1 MSIVTWNSGDYD
13 YRREISDDDI
23 WDAAALN
30 PGPFNDGPDPT
41 AAGFAEVLE
50 FVEML
55 LRQGHLR
62 YYRRRYDQA
71 LTVYRQAETFLD
83 QYLQVNPLD
92 SHETENLRWLRER
105 VYIRIPMVLGDAL
118 AQKGAF
124 MKASSAYLKAAS
136 FPGATPPIT
145 WGMIWTRAAE
155 AVAEA
160 GDRDYRA
167 GDVTSAKQKY
177 LTLFRQNSNLFKGEL
192 SELFGQVEKILQN
205 LEITDPTL
213 TDTGDFE
220 GHTPLMRAVVARVQ
234 VRLTQLENDEDYFGL
249 TEGQIP
255 ITRFDRLKEVARMFA
270 QTASR
275 ANREYVSFKAS
286 AEDHSF
292 SVENLRRS
300 AEVEREGILVELANL
315 DSAAAEYHSVQEA
328 VSSARERERLARAA
342 YDDYDRRGWRI
353 ALLEEL
359 SAWASSAQGNPRTK
373 LRINGFQILGLQG
386 GAIDPSHRIQE
397 IAGKRARTSFYM
409 RRDEL
414 SRQIRT
420 RAAEVR
426 TTEAQR
432 DAARTRKRAAS
443 MRVQAARA
451 RHAAAESS
459 YLSMRNQETGAR
471 LYFELSEEVA
481 RGARIALDRA
491 IQVAHLMQR
500 AYGAEYGVTI
510 DQIHGE
516 YGGVEGAAGLFSG
529 DILLRDIDY
538 FDYHRTVMIKDKQ
551 QNATHSIS
559 LARDFPI
566 EFRRLLHN
574 GEAEFALSLDT
585 LQARYPGIYNAR
597 VKKVLVEFDG
607 YIAERRPT
615 GSLTCGSESSYR
627 LFDPF
632 SGEYDTRTRAHGSE
646 TQVLSDFRLAEDSFV
661 QPPTPGQLAI
671 FENIGLDTSWHLK
684 LPPRLNDFERYP
696 LYDVMIVVAFSCQH
710 DGLLMAQDVADVPAT
725 ASAVVPFLLSDL
737 TDPEE
742 ALPALAN
749 GDALPFEIADVDIP
763 KFYANPRIDRMQ
775 VFLQSDDLPGQLQ
788 LNAQRDGQGHGP
800 VEVAADGRA
809 YLQDADK
816 TAHFAGNSPVGSWTL
831 QLTGLPAPHP
841 DPVWLKE
848 VVLAVQITHV
858 IPAGL

>member
-1 MSIVTWNSGDYD
+1 MSIVTWNSNDYD
-13 YRREISDDDI
+13 YRREISDEEI
-23 WDAAALN
+23 WDEAALD
-30 PGPFNDGPDPT
+30 PGPFDDGPDPSE
-41 AAGFAEVLE
+41 AGFAEVLE

-71 LTVYRQAETFLD
+71 LTVYRQAQTFLD
-83 QYLQVNPLD
+83 QYLEVNPLD
-92 SHETENLRWLRER
+92 SHETEDRRWLRER
-105 VYIRIPMVLGDAL
+105 VYIRVPMVLGDAL
-118 AQKGAF
+118 SQKGAF
-124 MKASSAYLKAAS
+124 MKASSAYLNSAS

-167 GDVTSAKQKY
+167 GDTTSAKQKY
-177 LTLFRQNSNLFKGEL
+177 LMLFRQNSNLFKGAL
-192 SELFGQVEKILQN
+192 SGLFGQVEKILQN
-205 LEITDPTL
+205 LEITDPAL
-213 TDTGDFE
+213 ADTGDFE

-234 VRLTQLENDEDYFGL
+234 VRLTQLENNEDYFGL
-249 TEGQIP
+249 SQGQIP
-255 ITRFDRLKEVARMFA
+255 ITHFDRLKEVARMFA

-300 AEVEREGILVELANL
+300 AEVEQEGILVELANL
-315 DSAAAEYHSVQEA
+315 ESAAAEFHAAQEA

-342 YDDYDRRGWRI
+342 YEDYDRRGWRI

-359 SAWASSAQGNPRTK
+359 SAWASSAQSNSRTN
-373 LRINGFQILGLQG
+373 LGVGSFTNLGLQG
-386 GAIDPSHRIQE
+386 GFIKASHRIQE

-414 SRQIRT
+414 NRQIRA

-459 YLSMRNQETGAR
+459 YLLMRNQETGAR
-471 LYFELSEEVA
+471 LYFELSEEAA

-500 AYGAEYGVTI
+500 AYGAEYGVTTDRI
-510 DQIHGE
+510 RGE
-516 YGGVEGAAGLFSG
+516 YGGVDGAAGLFAG

-574 GEAEFALSLDT
+574 GEAEFALSLDR

-607 YIAERRPT
+607 YIAEHRPT
-615 GSLTCGSESSYR
+615 GSLTSGSESSYR
-627 LFDPF
+627 LFDPT
-632 SGEYDTRTRAHGSE
+632 SGGFDTRTRAHGSE

-684 LPPRLNDFERYP
+684 LPLRLNDFERYP

-710 DGLLMAQDVADVPAT
+710 DGLLMAQDVADLPT
-725 ASAVVPFLLSDL
+725 YASAVVPFLLSDL

-742 ALPALAN
+742 SLPALAN
-749 GDALPFEIADVDIP
+749 GDLVPFEIANIDIP
-763 KFYANPRIDRMQ
+763 RFYENPRIDRMQ
-775 VFLQSDDLPGQLQ
+775 IFLQSYDLRGQLQ
-788 LNAQRDGQGHGP
+788 LNVQRDGQGHGP
-800 VEVAADGRA
+800 VEVAEDGRA
-809 YLQDADK
+809 YLQDADE
-816 TAHFAGNSPVGSWTL
+816 TAHFAGNSPVGGWTL
-831 QLTGLPAPHP
+831 QLIGLPDPHP
-841 DPVWLKE
+841 DPAWLKE
-848 VVLAVQITHV
+848 VVLAVQITHA